1 MKRLA
6 AFFLIASI
14 ASWVFADGIHMR
26 HTVTLKPGWNA
37 FYLPVT
43 PPDAADAQNGGVGH
57 HPQQHH
63 AGHLHL
69 LDVVGGA
76 GDE

>member
-43 PPDAADAQNGGVGH
+43 PPDAADAIFADWPVQTVG
-57 HPQQHH
+57 
-63 AGHLHL
+63 
-69 LDVVGGA
+69 
-76 GDE
+76 

>member
-43 PPDAADAQNGGVGH
+43 PPDAADAIF
-57 HPQQHH
+57 
-63 AGHLHL
+63 A
-69 LDVVGGA
+69 D
-76 GDE
+76 